1 VLRIFPL
8 RHGYSLYVVHHMI
21 VKEATRE
28 KVAQPLVRLKKPEVQ
43 TLEKIIINLMIGY
56 VEKYGSHVYL

>member
-1 VLRIFPL
+1 
-8 RHGYSLYVVHHMI
+8 MI

-28 KVAQPLVRLKKPEVQ
+28 KVAQPLVRLEKPEVQ